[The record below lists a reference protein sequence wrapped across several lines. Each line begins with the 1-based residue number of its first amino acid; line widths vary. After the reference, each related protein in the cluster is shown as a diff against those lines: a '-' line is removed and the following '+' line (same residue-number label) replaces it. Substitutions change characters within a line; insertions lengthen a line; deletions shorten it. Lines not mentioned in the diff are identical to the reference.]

1 MQSNTPPLI
10 AIVGCDGSG
19 KSTVSERLLVFL
31 QSCGPATRVHL
42 GKQAGNVERAL
53 VRLPLMG
60 RFLKKKINHNRIS
73 VSRSHYSPLTA
84 LVLMAFVL
92 RRLLRFRRM
101 LKLRRRG
108 NIILAD
114 RFPQMEIQGGY
125 DGLLL
130 PADATA
136 GRLVNRLA
144 GLEKSA
150 FRWMTGT
157 RPDLVIKL
165 NVSLDV
171 ACARK
176 PDHRRTSL
184 AKKIAITPTLTF
196 NGCQV
201 ANVDTDRPLD
211 QVLSDVLNIVA
222 DFMQRSGY
230 QTSVSGQPINHEHT
244 AGG

>member
-1 MQSNTPPLI
+1 M
-10 AIVGCDGSG
+10 
-19 KSTVSERLLVFL
+19 
-31 QSCGPATRVHL
+31 
-42 GKQAGNVERAL
+42 ERAL

-60 RFLKKKINHNRIS
+60 RLLKKKINHNRIS
-73 VSRSHYSPLTA
+73 VSQSHYSPLTA
-84 LVLMAFVL
+84 LVLMAFVV

-114 RFPQMEIQGGY
+114 RYPQTEIHSAY
-125 DGLLL
+125 DGLVL
-130 PADATA
+130 PAEATA
-136 GRLVNRLA
+136 SPLVNRLA

-150 FRWMTGT
+150 FRWMTGC

-184 AKKIAITPTLTF
+184 ANKIAITPQLNF
-196 NGCQV
+196 NCSQV
-201 ANVDTDRPLD
+201 ANIDADLPLD
-211 QVLSDVLNIVA
+211 EVLSAVFSVVTE
-222 DFMQRSGY
+222 FMQQRGY
-230 QTSVSGQPINHEHT
+230 QACTSGQRINPKNT